1 MSDRGFAFDESDADW
16 NREPA
21 PAEVFGTL
29 DVAVYTTDAEGWITY
44 YNEAAA
50 TLWGRRP
57 VIGQERWCG
66 CWRIYRTDGTPLP
79 HDRCPMAVALKEGRA
94 VRGVQAVLGRPD
106 GTLIPFTPFPTPLR
120 DARGVVIAGSNIL
133 LETSAAL

>member
-1 MSDRGFAFDESDADW
+1 MCGNGFAFAGPDVDW
-16 NREPA
+16 NLEPS
-21 PAEVFGTL
+21 PAEVFGTV

-50 TLWGRRP
+50 ILWGRRP
-57 VIGQERWCG
+57 ELGRERWCG
-66 CWRIYRTDGTPLP
+66 SWRIYRTDGTPLP
-79 HDRCPMAVALKEGRA
+79 HGLCPMAIALKEGRA

-120 DARGVVIAGSNIL
+120 DAQGVVVAGSNML
-133 LETSAAL
+133 LESRESP